1 MGSGKTTLGRAL
13 AQRVPGWRFIDLDEE
28 IERHTGMS
36 IRKFF
41 TLHGEAAFR
50 TLEAETLRAVAEEAA
65 LSHIKGEGS
74 ENQPVTVVACGGGT
88 PCRPGAMELMNRYG
102 VTVLLEASPERL
114 LARLTEGALQRPLLR
129 DKTPAEIAQF
139 IRSEQMRRA
148 PWYNQAMLRFPSDR
162 LESEAEIAE
171 SCELFLNSI

>member
-50 TLEAETLRAVAEEAA
+50 TLEIGRAHV
-65 LSHIKGEGS
+65 
-74 ENQPVTVVACGGGT
+74 
-88 PCRPGAMELMNRYG
+88 
-102 VTVLLEASPERL
+102 
-114 LARLTEGALQRPLLR
+114 
-129 DKTPAEIAQF
+129 
-139 IRSEQMRRA
+139 
-148 PWYNQAMLRFPSDR
+148 
-162 LESEAEIAE
+162 
-171 SCELFLNSI
+171 